1 MSKKQEIKKLQ
12 ERAIGLAIMNG
23 RLAGQA
29 AAQAEA
35 AEAARQAAAAAAAPP
50 PPAPAPPPPAPSVM
64 DQAKSI
70 QNPYA
75 RAIFL
80 RAHQTEVFREL
91 QPNAEKVGRNEY

>member
-1 MSKKQEIKKLQ
+1 MAKKAERKLQ
-12 ERAIGLAIMNG
+12 ERLLTLAISNG

-35 AEAARQAAAAAAAPP
+35 AEAARQAAAAAAVAPP
-50 PPAPAPPPPAPSVM
+50 PPAPASPPPAPTVRE
-64 DQAKSI
+64 QAKAI
-70 QNPYA
+70 TNPYA

-80 RAHQTEVFREL
+80 RAHQTEVFREI